1 MDILLVEDS
10 STIAESVIYSFETNG
25 DKVTWCRNVKE
36 TREYLAGDAHPE
48 VAILDIGLPDGNGFS
63 MYEHDIKEK
72 GIPAVFLTAKDEED
86 DIVRGLMLGAE
97 DYVTKPFSIK
107 ALRAR
112 VMKIA
117 ARNKV
122 ESRITVSDISFDLER
137 MEVRK
142 SGEVIELSSLEIKL
156 LALLFENIDKAVS
169 RAIILDRIWDWTGND
184 VDDHTV
190 TVYMKR
196 IREKLGTDIITT
208 IKGVGYRID
217 KDEQ

>member
-10 STIAESVIYSFETNG
+10 ASIAESVIYSFETSG
-25 DKVTWCRNVKE
+25 DKIKWCKNVRE
-36 TREYLAGDAHPE
+36 TKAYLEENVHPE

-63 MYEHDIKEK
+63 LYEQFIKAK
-72 GIPAVFLTAKDEED
+72 GVPAIFLTAKDDED
-86 DIVRGLMLGAE
+86 DIVKGLMLGAE

-112 VMKIA
+112 VLKIA
-117 ARNKV
+117 ERNKV
-122 ESRITVSDISFDLER
+122 DSRITVSDITFDMER
-137 MEVRK
+137 MEVK
-142 SGEVIELSSLEIKL
+142 KKDKLIELSSLEIKL
-156 LALLFENIDKAVS
+156 LALMFENINRAVS
-169 RAIILDRIWDWTGND
+169 RATILDRIWDWTGND

-217 KDEQ
+217 KNE

>member
-25 DKVTWCRNVKE
+25 DKVKWCRNVKE

-63 MYEHDIKEK
+63 MYERYIKEK
-72 GIPAVFLTAKDEED
+72 GIPAVFLTAKDDED

-122 ESRITVSDISFDLER
+122 DSRITVSDISFDLER

-142 SGEVIELSSLEIKL
+142 SGEVIELSSLEIKI
-156 LALLFENIDKAVS
+156 LALLFENINKAVS

-184 VDDHTV
+184 VDEHTV

>member
-10 STIAESVIYSFETNG
+10 ASIAESVIYSFKTSG
-25 DKVTWCRNVKE
+25 DKIKWCKNVRE
-36 TREYLAGDAHPE
+36 TKAYLEEEVHPE

-63 MYEHDIKEK
+63 LYEQFIKAK
-72 GIPAVFLTAKDEED
+72 GVPAIFLTAKDDED
-86 DIVRGLMLGAE
+86 DIVKGLMLGAE

-112 VMKIA
+112 VLKIA
-117 ARNKV
+117 ERNKV
-122 ESRITVSDISFDLER
+122 DSRITVSDITFDLER
-137 MEVRK
+137 MEVK
-142 SGEVIELSSLEIKL
+142 KKDKLIELSSLEIKL
-156 LALLFENIDKAVS
+156 LALMFENINRAVS
-169 RAIILDRIWDWTGND
+169 RATILDRIWDWTGND

-217 KDEQ
+217 KNE

>member
-1 MDILLVEDS
+1 M
-10 STIAESVIYSFETNG
+10 
-25 DKVTWCRNVKE
+25 
-36 TREYLAGDAHPE
+36 
-48 VAILDIGLPDGNGFS
+48 
-63 MYEHDIKEK
+63 
-72 GIPAVFLTAKDEED
+72 
-86 DIVRGLMLGAE
+86 
-97 DYVTKPFSIK
+97 
-107 ALRAR
+107 
-112 VMKIA
+112 
-117 ARNKV
+117 
-122 ESRITVSDISFDLER
+122 SDISFDLER